1 MSIDV
6 MFEHILR
13 NVGGMH
19 MPFSD
24 NLYRLRKKANLSQEN
39 VSEALHVTR
48 QAVSKWESGQ
58 SLPDVET
65 CIKLC
70 EILQVSPNRLLLGE
84 NDNLGSD
91 PKNERITEKTGYT
104 ITSVFL
110 MVTLLCGTILLVYN
124 LYNGS
129 YFEPVVH
136 VLAFSM
142 ICGSLISFLGIS
154 VNRLVRNR
162 DTKEK

>member
-1 MSIDV
+1 
-6 MFEHILR
+6 
-13 NVGGMH
+13 

-91 PKNERITEKTGYT
+91 PKNERITEKSGYT

-136 VLAFSM
+136 VLAFSL

-162 DTKEK
+162 DTKKND

>member
-1 MSIDV
+1 
-6 MFEHILR
+6 
-13 NVGGMH
+13 

-91 PKNERITEKTGYT
+91 PKNERITEKSGYT

-162 DTKEK
+162 DTKKND

>member
-1 MSIDV
+1 MS
-6 MFEHILR
+6 
-13 NVGGMH
+13 
-19 MPFSD
+19 FSD
-24 NLYRLRKKANLSQEN
+24 NLCCLRKKANLSQEN
-39 VSEALHVTR
+39 ISEALHVTR

-84 NDNLGSD
+84 NDNSESD
-91 PKNERITEKTGYT
+91 PKNECKAEKSSYIITA
-104 ITSVFL
+104 VFL
-110 MVTLLCGTILLVYN
+110 VVTLLCGTIMLMYN
-124 LYNGS
+124 LYNRS

-136 VLAFSM
+136 ILAFSM

-154 VNRLVRNR
+154 VSRFVCNRK
-162 DTKEK
+162 TKKR

>member
-1 MSIDV
+1 
-6 MFEHILR
+6 
-13 NVGGMH
+13 MH

-91 PKNERITEKTGYT
+91 PKNERITEKSGYT

-162 DTKEK
+162 DTKKND

>member
-1 MSIDV
+1 
-6 MFEHILR
+6 
-13 NVGGMH
+13 

-91 PKNERITEKTGYT
+91 PKNERITEKSGYT
-104 ITSVFL
+104 ITSIFL

-162 DTKEK
+162 DTKKND